1 MGKLGGRV
9 AIVAGGSGRMG
20 RAIALGLAADELAQ
34 AAILM
39 ASVPPHVNVFQAI
52 VMPVGQ
58 IYVGRG

>member
-1 MGKLGGRV
+1 
-9 AIVAGGSGRMG
+9 MG